1 MHISRV
7 IIYNYRNLKHVDIK
21 INNIVTLV
29 GENNSGKSNFLK
41 AIALPLSSDDGDS
54 KRLSWYDIN
63 KEERERY
70 YDFIKDNLE
79 DIKNGK
85 ITEKEF
91 AEHLPVVSVELYI
104 QPEENEHRDIS
115 KILCETEGKFVGG
128 IQYRF
133 SIEKPKELLLSVKE
147 MLNSE
152 NAGNGDDFQKSLL
165 PISAFKTTIIIP
177 GKESDVPYDVRTMF
191 KTVDLPAER
200 DTFSGN
206 MDRLGSKALIDVL
219 QENLAVQSKVK
230 IEQEYT
236 KFFET
241 IKTEAKFDSVLNW
254 QDYSDISN
262 AKEFFDEISVLP
274 NMPQFGSILGNV
286 KLGYEEE
293 PMFIQGLGH
302 RNMILMMIL
311 LNSYLNR
318 SHNISLRAVTLEEPE
333 AHLSTNNI
341 LLMASFFKKFNET
354 NKYTQLFFSTHSTEF
369 VNKIGFENV
378 IFVHK
383 GNVFSLKSQLSSEQ
397 LDYLTKNPNTDIFKM
412 FYSSRTILVE
422 GISEE
427 LLIKSYLITKPE
439 LNNIKVISF
448 HKGYTK
454 IIEIWKML
462 NQGGNS
468 KLGVVRDYDD
478 QPNAQLIH
486 ERLQDSQV
494 IVRTTKTKTLEPEI
508 LKSGNNYDLLK
519 TKYGNEY
526 GWEDKTAETIADE
539 WSKKKTDVMLRI
551 CQDLINGNL
560 QGFTMPKH
568 ISEIIDFMLE

>member
-1 MHISRV
+1 
-7 IIYNYRNLKHVDIK
+7 
-21 INNIVTLV
+21 
-29 GENNSGKSNFLK
+29 
-41 AIALPLSSDDGDS
+41 
-54 KRLSWYDIN
+54 
-63 KEERERY
+63 
-70 YDFIKDNLE
+70 
-79 DIKNGK
+79 
-85 ITEKEF
+85 
-91 AEHLPVVSVELYI
+91 
-104 QPEENEHRDIS
+104 
-115 KILCETEGKFVGG
+115 
-128 IQYRF
+128 
-133 SIEKPKELLLSVKE
+133 
-147 MLNSE
+147 
-152 NAGNGDDFQKSLL
+152 
-165 PISAFKTTIIIP
+165 
-177 GKESDVPYDVRTMF
+177 
-191 KTVDLPAER
+191 
-200 DTFSGN
+200 
-206 MDRLGSKALIDVL
+206 
-219 QENLAVQSKVK
+219 
-230 IEQEYT
+230 
-236 KFFET
+236 
-241 IKTEAKFDSVLNW
+241 
-254 QDYSDISN
+254 
-262 AKEFFDEISVLP
+262 
-274 NMPQFGSILGNV
+274 
-286 KLGYEEE
+286 
-293 PMFIQGLGH
+293 
-302 RNMILMMIL
+302 
-311 LNSYLNR
+311 
-318 SHNISLRAVTLEEPE
+318 
-333 AHLSTNNI
+333 
-341 LLMASFFKKFNET
+341 MASFFKKFNET

-478 QPNAQLIH
+478 QPNAQFIH

-526 GWEDKTAETIADE
+526 GWENKSAETIADE